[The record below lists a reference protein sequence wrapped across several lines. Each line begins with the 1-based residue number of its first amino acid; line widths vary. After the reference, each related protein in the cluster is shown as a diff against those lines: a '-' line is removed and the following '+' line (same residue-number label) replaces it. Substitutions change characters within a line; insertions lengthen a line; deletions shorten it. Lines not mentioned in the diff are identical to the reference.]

1 MKKFFALLF
10 FGFTWL
16 LAQNMQRGFPVS
28 VKLVSGATQKA
39 EYVGSSADTVFLGGF
54 IADTFTVVK
63 ILKDRITFLSDS
75 NGTVLKLEQADS
87 LYTALHTPQDSK
99 AQDTVAPLPQIDISG
114 KSLVFPA
121 TRRPIDS
128 ALAVRI
134 HDLQIQILREQ
145 GERPISVSTA
155 DFPNCKNSPC
165 IAKDAETRGAVAVW
179 TLEIEPARHQ
189 DSLNLNLHRFLFS
202 NEAQSTE
209 RLTISA
215 KNATSE
221 LLSKNR
227 FIEWI
232 QKAKGTYQAP
242 QKPKESKSFIYVQ
255 TDPEGANLARKGG
268 DVICQTPCAFA
279 INDTDKVE
287 IEAYWDVENTLWAN
301 KAIIRPIPGDTA
313 KNNMRLKRVKP
324 EVEIR
329 TFPAGAQIYSDAE
342 VTPHSRPIGYTPK
355 TLFTEEPGPAELHLW
370 K

>member
-145 GERPISVSTA
+145 GERPIFVSPA

-179 TLEIEPARHQ
+179 TLEI
-189 DSLNLNLHRFLFS
+189 
-202 NEAQSTE
+202 
-209 RLTISA
+209 
-215 KNATSE
+215 
-221 LLSKNR
+221 
-227 FIEWI
+227 
-232 QKAKGTYQAP
+232 
-242 QKPKESKSFIYVQ
+242 
-255 TDPEGANLARKGG
+255 
-268 DVICQTPCAFA
+268 
-279 INDTDKVE
+279 
-287 IEAYWDVENTLWAN
+287 
-301 KAIIRPIPGDTA
+301 
-313 KNNMRLKRVKP
+313 
-324 EVEIR
+324 
-329 TFPAGAQIYSDAE
+329 
-342 VTPHSRPIGYTPK
+342 
-355 TLFTEEPGPAELHLW
+355 
-370 K
+370 